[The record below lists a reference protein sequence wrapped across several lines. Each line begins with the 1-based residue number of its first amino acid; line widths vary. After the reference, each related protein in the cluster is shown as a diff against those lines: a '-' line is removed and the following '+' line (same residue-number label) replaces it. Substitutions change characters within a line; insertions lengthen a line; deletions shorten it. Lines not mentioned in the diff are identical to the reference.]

1 MPSIRETLRAA
12 GIWLMAGDE
21 WPALGAE
28 CAGMARRL
36 RERRA
41 RTVGLVPADDD
52 VAVPAV
58 ALQLGS
64 ALAGRTV
71 RPVGVVDAQGSWT
84 GAPPADAAPAAEGSG
99 LVMSWLRDDLAVL
112 APRGATAGSAL
123 QHLRAVLATE
133 AVLFEHLVF
142 DLTGF
147 DHRGD
152 QLAACELLEAV
163 VLLARSG
170 RSRARRIDRRL
181 RELPAA
187 RCLGVLLTGV

>member
-1 MPSIRETLRAA
+1 MPSIHETLRAA

-28 CAGMARRL
+28 CAGLARRL
-36 RERRA
+36 RDKRA

-58 ALQLGS
+58 AIHLGS
-64 ALAGRTV
+64 ALAGRSV

-84 GAPPADAAPAAEGSG
+84 GAPGADGAADGEGTG
-99 LVMSWLRDDLAVL
+99 LVTSWLRDDLAVL
-112 APRGATAGSAL
+112 APRAVGAGAAL
-123 QHLRAVLATE
+123 QHLRVVLQTE
-133 AVLFEHLVF
+133 AEVFEHLVF

-147 DHRGD
+147 DHRGE

-163 VLLARSG
+163 ALVARSG
-170 RSRARRIDRRL
+170 RTTARRIERRL
-181 RELPAA
+181 RDLPAA
-187 RCLGVLLTGV
+187 RCLGVLLTGM